1 MFPFHKDQ
9 REAMEMN
16 PITSIIIEKS
26 MKNHAESLETVRLSL
41 VKEAIECVYETYEEE
56 EPALSVVV
64 LNKMC
69 RCLWIGVDS

>member
-26 MKNHAESLETVRLSL
+26 MKNHKKKTLTSLKLAH
-41 VKEAIECVYETYEEE
+41 KPFA
-56 EPALSVVV
+56 
-64 LNKMC
+64 
-69 RCLWIGVDS
+69 LWIHFNEV